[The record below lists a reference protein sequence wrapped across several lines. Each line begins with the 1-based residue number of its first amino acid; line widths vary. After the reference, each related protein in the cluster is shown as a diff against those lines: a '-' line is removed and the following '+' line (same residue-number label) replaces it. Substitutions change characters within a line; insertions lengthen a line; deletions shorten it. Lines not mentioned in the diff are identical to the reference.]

1 VEERYLRQARWAAEQ
16 YGLAPFVTFE
26 HRQVYDLAHCEVTYD
41 LILFM
46 GVFYHLRY
54 PLLALDIVAA
64 KVTRLLVLQTLT
76 MPGREVDTGVAQ
88 DRSIDDRAFMLEPDW
103 PKMAFIEHRFAG
115 DPTNWWIPNHPAVVA
130 MVRASGLRV
139 MSRPGHEI
147 YLCEPDLSATA
158 ETRQT
163 EAAQFYAAIERTG

>member
-16 YGLAPFVTFE
+16 YDLTPSVTFE
-26 HRQVYDLAHCEVTYD
+26 HRQVYDLARSEVTYD

-54 PLLALDIVAA
+54 PLLALDIVAT
-64 KVTRLLVLQTLT
+64 KVARLLIFQSLT
-76 MPGREVDTGVAQ
+76 MPGEEVDAGVVQ
-88 DRSIDDRAFMLEPDW
+88 DRPIDDRAFLLEPGW

-115 DPTNWWIPNHPAVVA
+115 DPTNWWIPNHPAVAA
-130 MVRASGLRV
+130 MMRASGLRV

-147 YLCEPDLSATA
+147 YLCEPDPHATA
-158 ETRQT
+158 ETRQA
-163 EAAQFYAAIERTG
+163 EAAQFSAAIGKR